1 MNNDISHTPASQPNG
16 ALGGSL
22 EDAVAGHY
30 AFTIGGVIQEAWER
44 TKGLKGPFWGGAVL
58 LFFGLVAVSF
68 VLGLV
73 LGRGHMSMGGSMLVP
88 MLSQLLITIVLYP
101 CMAGIFMMGVRR
113 SVDQPISFQMLFG
126 YFPYLVPLVIA
137 GILMTVLMML
147 GFVLLIIPGI
157 YLAVGY
163 SFTIPLIVEKN
174 LGAWEAMETS
184 RKAVTRHWFK
194 IFFLYLVMT
203 LIFIISAIPLGI
215 GIIWTYP
222 MFVAMI
228 GVMYREMFGVA
239 AE

>member
-1 MNNDISHTPASQPNG
+1 MNNENSQSPAPQSSG
-16 ALGGSL
+16 SGGSV
-22 EDAVAGHY
+22 EGAVAGNY
-30 AFTIGGVIQEAWER
+30 DFTIGAVIQEAWAR
-44 TKGLKGPFWGGAVL
+44 TNGLKGPFWGGAIL
-58 LFFGLVAVSF
+58 LFAGLVAVSF

-73 LGRGHMSMGGSMLVP
+73 LGGDHMSAGGSMLVP
-88 MLSQLLITIVLYP
+88 MLSQLLVMIVLYP

-137 GILMTVLMML
+137 GILMTILMML

-157 YLAVGY
+157 YLAVAYG
-163 SFTIPLIVEKN
+163 FTIPLIVEKN

-203 LIFIISAIPLGI
+203 LIFAISIIPLGI

-228 GVMYREMFGVA
+228 GVMYREMFGVTID
-239 AE
+239 

>member
-1 MNNDISHTPASQPNG
+1 MNNENSQSPAPQSSG
-16 ALGGSL
+16 SGGSV
-22 EDAVAGHY
+22 EGAVAGNY
-30 AFTIGGVIQEAWER
+30 DFTIGAVIQEAWAR
-44 TKGLKGPFWGGAVL
+44 TNGLKGPFWGGAIL
-58 LFFGLVAVSF
+58 LFAGLVAVSF

-73 LGRGHMSMGGSMLVP
+73 LGGDHMSAGGSMLVP
-88 MLSQLLITIVLYP
+88 MLSQLLVMIVLYP

-137 GILMTVLMML
+137 GILMTILMML

-157 YLAVGY
+157 YLAVAYG
-163 SFTIPLIVEKN
+163 FTIPLIVEKN

-203 LIFIISAIPLGI
+203 LIFAISIIPLGI

-228 GVMYREMFGVA
+228 GVIYREMFGVTID
-239 AE
+239 

>member
-1 MNNDISHTPASQPNG
+1 MHNETTNTPVSQSNEMG
-16 ALGGSL
+16 RGSL
-22 EDAVAGHY
+22 AGAVAGDY
-30 AFTIGGVIQEAWER
+30 DFTIGGVIQEAWAR
-44 TKGLKGPFWGGAVL
+44 TNGLKGPFWGGALL
-58 LFFGLVAVSF
+58 LFVGLAAVSF

-73 LGRGHMSMGGSMLVP
+73 LGVGPMGESGSMLVP
-88 MLSQLLITIVLYP
+88 MLSQLLVMIVLYP

-137 GILMTVLMML
+137 GILMTILMML

-157 YLAVGY
+157 YLAVAYG
-163 SFTIPLIVEKN
+163 FTIPLIVEKN

-203 LIFIISAIPLGI
+203 LIFILSAIPLGI
-215 GIIWTYP
+215 GVIWTYP

-228 GVMYREMFGVA
+228 GVMYREMFGVTA
-239 AE
+239 A